1 MTREQLEKAVGDI
14 MLADME
20 LLQEYKKTDIVRAIM
35 FADDQ
40 TLIDFLE
47 AHDVDF

>member
-1 MTREQLEKAVGDI
+1 MTREQLEKEVWAI
-14 MLADME
+14 MSSDME

-47 AHDVDF
+47 AHDADI